1 MAWRR
6 LPLVSHSLRS
16 NTAEGAMRAAVVAAR
31 QAEAAGALGVSVL
44 AGFGLADIPHPCVSV
59 VVVADG
65 DRAEAERV
73 AGEIASLIWE
83 QRDGFFYDSE
93 PLAESLARAKV
104 LAEGASKPV
113 LLLDH
118 GDNCMSGGTCDTLD
132 VLMAA
137 LDAGLEGIQAGLYCD
152 PEAVAELTRAGVGAT
167 VELPV
172 GNKRAIGE
180 IGREAQPVTLRG
192 TVRAL
197 SNGEY
202 LITGPTY
209 TGQLACMGRSAVLDI
224 GAAQL
229 VLTEQTHEPWDL
241 GVFQSL
247 GLDPSRARYVLVK
260 SRMYCRP
267 VFVPISQ
274 ALVECDSPGVTSSD
288 WSLFEF
294 RRRARPL
301 YPLEPMAAAD
311 YDPRAGGR

>member
-1 MAWRR
+1 
-6 LPLVSHSLRS
+6 
-16 NTAEGAMRAAVVAAR
+16 
-31 QAEAAGALGVSVL
+31 
-44 AGFGLADIPHPCVSV
+44 
-59 VVVADG
+59 
-65 DRAEAERV
+65 
-73 AGEIASLIWE
+73 
-83 QRDGFFYDSE
+83 
-93 PLAESLARAKV
+93 
-104 LAEGASKPV
+104 
-113 LLLDH
+113 
-118 GDNCMSGGTCDTLD
+118 
-132 VLMAA
+132 MAA
-137 LDAGLEGIQAGLYCD
+137 LDAGLEGIQAGLFCD

-180 IGREAQPVTLRG
+180 IGRAAQPVTLRG

-202 LITGPTY
+202 VITGPTY

-294 RRRARPL
+294 RRRSRPL